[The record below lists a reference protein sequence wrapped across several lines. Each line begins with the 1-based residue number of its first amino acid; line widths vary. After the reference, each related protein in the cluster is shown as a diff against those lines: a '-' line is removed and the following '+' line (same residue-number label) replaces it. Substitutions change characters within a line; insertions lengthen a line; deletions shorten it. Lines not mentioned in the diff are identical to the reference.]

1 MTQHDRIIRH
11 LYDYGT
17 LTSIEA
23 MKEYGIMRLSAR
35 ISELKDEGWVISSK
49 LEKGKNRY
57 GEPTK
62 YSVYTLTEKEKR
74 TNGIF

>member
-1 MTQHDRIIRH
+1 MTQHDRILRH

-35 ISELKDEGWVISSK
+35 ISELKDSGYVISSK

-62 YSVYTLTEKEKR
+62 YAVYTLTEKEKR

>member
-1 MTQHDRIIRH
+1 MTQHDRITRH

-35 ISELKDEGWVISSK
+35 ISELKNQGWVISSK
-49 LEKGKNRY
+49 LEKGTNRY

-62 YSVYTLTEKEKR
+62 YSIYTLKEKEKR